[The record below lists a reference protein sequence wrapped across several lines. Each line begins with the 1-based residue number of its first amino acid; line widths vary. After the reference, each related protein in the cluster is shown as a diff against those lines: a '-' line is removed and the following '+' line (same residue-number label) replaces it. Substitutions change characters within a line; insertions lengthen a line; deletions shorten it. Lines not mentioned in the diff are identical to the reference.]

1 MIAKDT
7 KAGQRKSR
15 LLEDMPSW
23 KHSPKGPRKYSWE
36 DTANKDDTDSWV
48 PLTEQQSSRTWLMLA
63 DVKGRGC

>member
-7 KAGQRKSR
+7 KAWQRKSR

-23 KHSPKGPRKYSWE
+23 KHSPKGPTKYSWE

-48 PLTEQQSSRTWLMLA
+48 PLTEQ
-63 DVKGRGC
+63 